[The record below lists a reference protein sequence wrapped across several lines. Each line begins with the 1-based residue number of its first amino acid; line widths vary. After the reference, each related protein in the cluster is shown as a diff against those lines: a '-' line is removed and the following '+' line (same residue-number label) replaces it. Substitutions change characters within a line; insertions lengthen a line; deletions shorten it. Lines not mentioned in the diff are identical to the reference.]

1 MVLVHSERTKPYSC
15 RHSGARGARGKMSI
29 PLLMQVVGIL
39 HLSAVCARAV
49 AVAGAVLSPT
59 AGAAAAATSTGR
71 GGTVTSGAAA
81 VVSSSVATAA
91 GKSFTDVRTEERAQE
106 ARKAFVSSSSGS
118 SSTGSSNS
126 PASGRSR
133 TATRP
138 LLRTTSITREVY
150 SGDRRRKSRVS
161 RVATGAFVAPLG
173 PSLSRSCCH
182 RQQQRHPLPRGGGGA
197 GGGGSVRR
205 SRCSSRIAPAKPTTF
220 SCGAVS
226 EAGGADACVVA
237 PSQKRPWSMSAAA
250 AAVAAA
256 EAMASLA
263 GRVSSPLPSPG
274 SYSGAGDFFSRSR
287 PSLIGL
293 RALATGAAGGIEP
306 DRSRDRDRSNGS
318 GGDDSGR
325 SAAAVIVSTPVAAFQ
340 ALLSLV
346 RWVLTAGRS
355 GMKRQEQA
363 AATGAAAMERG
374 RRRDGLQLFQWMWR
388 PFAGLEGGSV
398 ASRNS
403 GGQASK
409 YRRPQATGVPKQRA
423 MLQPLTTQQLQSRYP
438 RPQSTAYPR
447 PQSTAYPRPKVSPP
461 SLLNLEADE
470 PMEVLPPLK
479 ERMAMEET
487 GVERA
492 VTKDPLWSKILVW
505 VLERA
510 ITNRAM
516 LVEGLEVSVDA
527 RSNREAMSGLL
538 QSVGI
543 TFNHLELENL
553 QISGGARMNITNLD
567 LKVMTLLWKRF
578 GSFKKPFEIE
588 GSYVLT
594 SEDLSTSSIVR
605 RLVTNMMNSTL
616 RKLETLATEPLRKS
630 SITITQVSAKR
641 SRLVIEGEMAYDS
654 AKVPFTYRTSIGVK
668 GKGHVVYLK
677 DAEVFWEN
685 IGGSLSLP
693 LLPLETFD
701 VDMGEGARIE
711 SIRIVNGQVALK
723 ARVVISPFP
732 PLLVASVRKR
742 AAFRFDVAERLSV
755 TFGNLVQNMKIL
767 GLQVRPNQA

>member
-1 MVLVHSERTKPYSC
+1 MVLLHSERTKPYSC

-29 PLLMQVVGIL
+29 PLLMQVMGIL
-39 HLSAVCARAV
+39 HLSAICARAV
-49 AVAGAVLSPT
+49 AVAGAVLSPA
-59 AGAAAAATSTGR
+59 AGAAAASTSTGR

-91 GKSFTDVRTEERAQE
+91 GKSFTDVGTEERAQA
-106 ARKAFVSSSSGS
+106 ARKTFVSRSSSSSS
-118 SSTGSSNS
+118 SSTGRSNS

-138 LLRTTSITREVY
+138 LLRTTLLTREVS
-150 SGDRRRKSRVS
+150 SGDRRRKSRAS

-182 RQQQRHPLPRGGGGA
+182 RRQQRRPLPRGGGGA
-197 GGGGSVRR
+197 GRGGSVRR

-220 SCGAVS
+220 SCGVVS

-237 PSQKRPWSMSAAA
+237 PSRKRPWSMSAAA

-263 GRVSSPLPSPG
+263 GRVSSSLPGPG
-274 SYSGAGDFFSRSR
+274 SYGGGGGGAGGAGDFFSRSR
-287 PSLIGL
+287 PSLVGL
-293 RALATGAAGGIEP
+293 RALATGAAGGSEP
-306 DRSRDRDRSNGS
+306 DRSRDRDRSNDS
-318 GGDDSGR
+318 GGDGGGR
-325 SAAAVIVSTPVAAFQ
+325 CVAAVVVSTPVAAFQ

-363 AATGAAAMERG
+363 AATGAVAMDRG
-374 RRRDGLQLFQWMWR
+374 RRRYGLQLFQWMWR

-398 ASRNS
+398 ANRNS
-403 GGQASK
+403 GGRAAK

-423 MLQPLTTQQLQSRYP
+423 MLKPLTTQQLQARYP

-479 ERMAMEET
+479 ERMAMGKT

-505 VLERA
+505 VFERA

-594 SEDLSTSSIVR
+594 SEDLSTSSMVR

-668 GKGHVVYLK
+668 GK
-677 DAEVFWEN
+677 
-685 IGGSLSLP
+685 
-693 LLPLETFD
+693 
-701 VDMGEGARIE
+701 
-711 SIRIVNGQVALK
+711 
-723 ARVVISPFP
+723 
-732 PLLVASVRKR
+732 
-742 AAFRFDVAERLSV
+742 
-755 TFGNLVQNMKIL
+755 
-767 GLQVRPNQA
+767 

>member
-1 MVLVHSERTKPYSC
+1 MVLVHSERKQPYSC
-15 RHSGARGARGKMSI
+15 RYNGARSVRGKMSI
-29 PLLMQVVGIL
+29 PLLMQVMGIL

-49 AVAGAVLSPT
+49 AVAGAVLSPA
-59 AGAAAAATSTGR
+59 AGAAAATSTGR

-81 VVSSSVATAA
+81 VVSSSVGTAA
-91 GKSFTDVRTEERAQE
+91 GKSFTAVGTEKRAQA
-106 ARKAFVSSSSGS
+106 ARKTFVSR
-118 SSTGSSNS
+118 STGSSSCSSSSSSNS
-126 PASGRSR
+126 SAVGRNT

-138 LLRTTSITREVY
+138 LLRTTSLTCEVS
-150 SGDRRRKSRVS
+150 SGERRRKSRGF
-161 RVATGAFVAPLG
+161 RTATGAFVAPLG

-182 RQQQRHPLPRGGGGA
+182 RQQQRHPLPRGGDRD
-197 GGGGSVRR
+197 GGGGVRR
-205 SRCSSRIAPAKPTTF
+205 SRCLSRIPPAKPTTF
-220 SCGAVS
+220 SGGAVS
-226 EAGGADACVVA
+226 EAGGADSYAA
-237 PSQKRPWSMSAAA
+237 AQSRKRPWSMSAAA

-263 GRVSSPLPSPG
+263 GRVSSLPNPG
-274 SYSGAGDFFSRSR
+274 SYGGGGGAADLLSRSR
-287 PSLIGL
+287 PSLMGL
-293 RALATGAAGGIEP
+293 SALATGAAGGSEP
-306 DRSRDRDRSNGS
+306 DRSRDRDRSNSS
-318 GGDDSGR
+318 GGDGGR
-325 SAAAVIVSTPVAAFQ
+325 SAAAVIVSTPVAALQ

-355 GMKRQEQA
+355 GTKRQEQA
-363 AATGAAAMERG
+363 TAAAMERG

-388 PFAGLEGGSV
+388 PFAGLEGGGSV
-398 ASRNS
+398 ANRNS
-403 GGQASK
+403 GGRASE

-423 MLQPLTTQQLQSRYP
+423 MLQPLTAQQLQSRYP
-438 RPQSTAYPR
+438 RPQSTAYAR
-447 PQSTAYPRPKVSPP
+447 PQSTAYPRPKVSTP

-470 PMEVLPPLK
+470 TMEVLPPLK
-479 ERMAMEET
+479 ERMAMAKA
-487 GVERA
+487 GVEAA
-492 VTKDPLWSKILVW
+492 VSKDPLWSKILVW
-505 VLERA
+505 IFERA

-516 LVEGLEVSVDA
+516 LVEGLE
-527 RSNREAMSGLL
+527 
-538 QSVGI
+538 
-543 TFNHLELENL
+543 
-553 QISGGARMNITNLD
+553 ISGGARMNITNLD

-594 SEDLSTSSIVR
+594 SGDLSTSSMVR

-677 DAEVFWEN
+677 DAEVFWESV
-685 IGGSLSLP
+685 GGSLSLP

-732 PLLVASVRKR
+732 PLLVASLRKR

-767 GLQVRPNQA
+767 GLQQIRPNRA

>member
-15 RHSGARGARGKMSI
+15 RHSGARGARGKVSI
-29 PLLMQVVGIL
+29 PLLMQVMGIL

-49 AVAGAVLSPT
+49 AVAGAVLSPA

-81 VVSSSVATAA
+81 VVSSSVATTA
-91 GKSFTDVRTEERAQE
+91 GKSFTDVGTEERAQA
-106 ARKAFVSSSSGS
+106 ARKTFVSRSSSSS

-133 TATRP
+133 TETRP
-138 LLRTTSITREVY
+138 LLRTASLTREVS
-150 SGDRRRKSRVS
+150 SGDRRRKNRVS

-182 RQQQRHPLPRGGGGA
+182 RQQQRHPLPRGGGGGA
-197 GGGGSVRR
+197 GGGSVRR

-220 SCGAVS
+220 SGGAVS

-237 PSQKRPWSMSAAA
+237 QSRKRPWSMSAAA

-263 GRVSSPLPSPG
+263 GRVSSSLPSPG
-274 SYSGAGDFFSRSR
+274 SYGGGGAGGAGDFFSRSR
-287 PSLIGL
+287 PSLVGL
-293 RALATGAAGGIEP
+293 RALATGAAGSSEP

-318 GGDDSGR
+318 GGDGGGR
-325 SAAAVIVSTPVAAFQ
+325 SAAAVIVSTPVAALQ

-346 RWVLTAGRS
+346 RWVLTVGRS
-355 GMKRQEQA
+355 GMKRQEHA

-374 RRRDGLQLFQWMWR
+374 RRRDGLQLLQWMWR

-398 ASRNS
+398 ANRNS
-403 GGQASK
+403 GGRASK

-423 MLQPLTTQQLQSRYP
+423 MLQPLTNQQLQSRYP

-479 ERMAMEET
+479 ERMVMEKVG

-505 VLERA
+505 VFERA

-516 LVEGLEVSVDA
+516 LVEGLE
-527 RSNREAMSGLL
+527 
-538 QSVGI
+538 
-543 TFNHLELENL
+543 
-553 QISGGARMNITNLD
+553 ISGGARMNITNLD

-594 SEDLSTSSIVR
+594 SEDLSTSSMVR

-616 RKLETLATEPLRKS
+616 RKLEALATEPLRKS

-668 GKGHVVYLK
+668 GK
-677 DAEVFWEN
+677 
-685 IGGSLSLP
+685 
-693 LLPLETFD
+693 
-701 VDMGEGARIE
+701 
-711 SIRIVNGQVALK
+711 
-723 ARVVISPFP
+723 
-732 PLLVASVRKR
+732 
-742 AAFRFDVAERLSV
+742 
-755 TFGNLVQNMKIL
+755 
-767 GLQVRPNQA
+767 

>member
-1 MVLVHSERTKPYSC
+1 M
-15 RHSGARGARGKMSI
+15 
-29 PLLMQVVGIL
+29 
-39 HLSAVCARAV
+39 
-49 AVAGAVLSPT
+49 
-59 AGAAAAATSTGR
+59 
-71 GGTVTSGAAA
+71 
-81 VVSSSVATAA
+81 
-91 GKSFTDVRTEERAQE
+91 AQ
-106 ARKAFVSSSSGS
+106 
-118 SSTGSSNS
+118 
-126 PASGRSR
+126 SR
-133 TATRP
+133 
-138 LLRTTSITREVY
+138 
-150 SGDRRRKSRVS
+150 
-161 RVATGAFVAPLG
+161 
-173 PSLSRSCCH
+173 
-182 RQQQRHPLPRGGGGA
+182 
-197 GGGGSVRR
+197 
-205 SRCSSRIAPAKPTTF
+205 
-220 SCGAVS
+220 
-226 EAGGADACVVA
+226 
-237 PSQKRPWSMSAAA
+237 KRPWSMSAAA

-263 GRVSSPLPSPG
+263 GRVSSSLPSPG
-274 SYSGAGDFFSRSR
+274 SYGGGGGGAGGAGDFFSRSR
-287 PSLIGL
+287 PSLVGL
-293 RALATGAAGGIEP
+293 RALATGSAGSSEP

-318 GGDDSGR
+318 GGDGGGR

-363 AATGAAAMERG
+363 VATGAAAMERG
-374 RRRDGLQLFQWMWR
+374 QRRDGLQLFQWMWR
-388 PFAGLEGGSV
+388 PFAVLEGGSV
-398 ASRNS
+398 ANRNS
-403 GGQASK
+403 GGRASK

-438 RPQSTAYPR
+438 RPQSTAYAR

-470 PMEVLPPLK
+470 PMEILPPLK
-479 ERMAMEET
+479 ERMAMEKAD
-487 GVERA
+487 VERA

-505 VLERA
+505 VFERA

-516 LVEGLEVSVDA
+516 LVEGLE
-527 RSNREAMSGLL
+527 
-538 QSVGI
+538 
-543 TFNHLELENL
+543 
-553 QISGGARMNITNLD
+553 ISGGARMNITNLD

-594 SEDLSTSSIVR
+594 SEDLSTSSMVR

-630 SITITQVSAKR
+630 SITITQVLAKR

-685 IGGSLSLP
+685 VGGSLSLP

-732 PLLVASVRKR
+732 PLLVASLRKR

-755 TFGNLVQNMKIL
+755 TFGNLVQNIKIF

>member
-1 MVLVHSERTKPYSC
+1 
-15 RHSGARGARGKMSI
+15 
-29 PLLMQVVGIL
+29 
-39 HLSAVCARAV
+39 
-49 AVAGAVLSPT
+49 
-59 AGAAAAATSTGR
+59 
-71 GGTVTSGAAA
+71 
-81 VVSSSVATAA
+81 
-91 GKSFTDVRTEERAQE
+91 
-106 ARKAFVSSSSGS
+106 
-118 SSTGSSNS
+118 
-126 PASGRSR
+126 
-133 TATRP
+133 
-138 LLRTTSITREVY
+138 
-150 SGDRRRKSRVS
+150 
-161 RVATGAFVAPLG
+161 
-173 PSLSRSCCH
+173 
-182 RQQQRHPLPRGGGGA
+182 
-197 GGGGSVRR
+197 
-205 SRCSSRIAPAKPTTF
+205 
-220 SCGAVS
+220 
-226 EAGGADACVVA
+226 
-237 PSQKRPWSMSAAA
+237 
-250 AAVAAA
+250 
-256 EAMASLA
+256 
-263 GRVSSPLPSPG
+263 
-274 SYSGAGDFFSRSR
+274 
-287 PSLIGL
+287 
-293 RALATGAAGGIEP
+293 
-306 DRSRDRDRSNGS
+306 
-318 GGDDSGR
+318 
-325 SAAAVIVSTPVAAFQ
+325 
-340 ALLSLV
+340 
-346 RWVLTAGRS
+346 
-355 GMKRQEQA
+355 
-363 AATGAAAMERG
+363 
-374 RRRDGLQLFQWMWR
+374 MWR

-398 ASRNS
+398 ANRNS
-403 GGQASK
+403 GGRASK

-423 MLQPLTTQQLQSRYP
+423 MLKPLTTQQLQARYP

-479 ERMAMEET
+479 ERMAMGKT

-505 VLERA
+505 VFERA

-516 LVEGLEVSVDA
+516 LVEGLE
-527 RSNREAMSGLL
+527 
-538 QSVGI
+538 
-543 TFNHLELENL
+543 
-553 QISGGARMNITNLD
+553 ISGGARMNITNLD

-594 SEDLSTSSIVR
+594 SEDLSTSSMVR

-732 PLLVASVRKR
+732 PLLVASLRKR

>member
-1 MVLVHSERTKPYSC
+1 MVLVHSERKQPYSC
-15 RHSGARGARGKMSI
+15 RYNGARSVRGKMSI
-29 PLLMQVVGIL
+29 PLLMQVMGIL

-49 AVAGAVLSPT
+49 AVAGAVLSPA
-59 AGAAAAATSTGR
+59 AGAAAATSTGR

-81 VVSSSVATAA
+81 VVSSSVGTAA
-91 GKSFTDVRTEERAQE
+91 GKSFTAVGTEKRAQA
-106 ARKAFVSSSSGS
+106 ARKTFVSR
-118 SSTGSSNS
+118 STGSSSCSSSSSSNS
-126 PASGRSR
+126 SAVGRNT

-138 LLRTTSITREVY
+138 LLRTTSLTCEVS
-150 SGDRRRKSRVS
+150 SGERRRKSRGF
-161 RVATGAFVAPLG
+161 RTATGAFVAPLG

-182 RQQQRHPLPRGGGGA
+182 RQQQRHPLPRGGDRD
-197 GGGGSVRR
+197 GGGGVRR
-205 SRCSSRIAPAKPTTF
+205 SRCLSRIPPAKPTTF
-220 SCGAVS
+220 SGGAVS
-226 EAGGADACVVA
+226 EAGGADSYAA
-237 PSQKRPWSMSAAA
+237 AQSRKRPWSMSAAA

-263 GRVSSPLPSPG
+263 GRVSSLPNPG
-274 SYSGAGDFFSRSR
+274 SCAGDLLSRSR
-287 PSLIGL
+287 PSLMGL
-293 RALATGAAGGIEP
+293 SALATGAAGGSEP
-306 DRSRDRDRSNGS
+306 DRSRDRDRSNSS
-318 GGDDSGR
+318 GGDGGR
-325 SAAAVIVSTPVAAFQ
+325 SAAAVIVSTPVAALQ

-355 GMKRQEQA
+355 GTKRQEQA
-363 AATGAAAMERG
+363 TAAAMERG

-388 PFAGLEGGSV
+388 PFAGLEGGGSV
-398 ASRNS
+398 TNKNS
-403 GGQASK
+403 GGRASE

-438 RPQSTAYPR
+438 RPQSTAYAR
-447 PQSTAYPRPKVSPP
+447 PQSTAYPRPKVSTP

-470 PMEVLPPLK
+470 TMEVLPPLK
-479 ERMAMEET
+479 ERMAMAKA
-487 GVERA
+487 GVEAA
-492 VTKDPLWSKILVW
+492 VSKDPLWSKILVW
-505 VLERA
+505 IFERA

-594 SEDLSTSSIVR
+594 SGDLSTSSMVR

-677 DAEVFWEN
+677 DAEVFWESV
-685 IGGSLSLP
+685 GGSLSLP

-732 PLLVASVRKR
+732 PLLVASLRKR

-767 GLQVRPNQA
+767 GLQQIRPNRA